1 MNFQQNSSGQNA
13 VSRNPDVMDNGGFN
27 ANSADFRHW
36 HERFA
41 DAVANSLS
49 GSGMGGRM
57 AAASHQ
63 FNQRSNTPICL
74 PSLFPRVKRSLI
86 RRVS

>member
-1 MNFQQNSSGQNA
+1 MNFQQNLNKVNMAG
-13 VSRNPDVMDNGGFN
+13 
-27 ANSADFRHW
+27 FRHW
-36 HERFA
+36 QAQFA
-41 DAVANSLS
+41 DVAANSLS